1 MGIPTTREKEKK
13 MSSVGF
19 GGEKIKDDKAVVV
32 IDDNE
37 VDKLLKKYKKI
48 KKYMKSPLFTV
59 KTMDGTENYVSQL
72 IKEAKDNPLD

>member
-1 MGIPTTREKEKK
+1 LGISENRKKEKK
-13 MSSVGF
+13 MSAGF
-19 GGEKIKDDKAVVV
+19 GGEKLKDGKAVV
-32 IDDNE
+32 IINDNE

-72 IKEAKDNPLD
+72 IKEAEDNPLD

>member
-1 MGIPTTREKEKK
+1 
-13 MSSVGF
+13 MSAGF
-19 GGEKIKDDKAVVV
+19 GGEKIKDGKAVIV

-72 IKEAKDNPLD
+72 IKEAEENSID